1 MIYLKREQEAFE
13 QTQTEFKVAYAALLD
28 RARKVYGEKSKVRD
42 DTPIH
47 HRRSPADMV
56 AMASAK
62 CRRGDSIISSEGW
75 EQNPEALRQVIEE
88 TLDGANYLLF
98 LAALAKMLGE
108 EMIK

>member
-1 MIYLKREQEAFE
+1 MLYLKREQEAFE

-28 RARKVYGEKSKVRD
+28 RVRKIYGEKSKIRD

-47 HRRSPADMV
+47 HRRSPTDMV

-62 CRRGDSIISSEGW
+62 CRRVDSIISMAGW
-75 EQNPEALRQVIEE
+75 ERDPAALKRVIEE